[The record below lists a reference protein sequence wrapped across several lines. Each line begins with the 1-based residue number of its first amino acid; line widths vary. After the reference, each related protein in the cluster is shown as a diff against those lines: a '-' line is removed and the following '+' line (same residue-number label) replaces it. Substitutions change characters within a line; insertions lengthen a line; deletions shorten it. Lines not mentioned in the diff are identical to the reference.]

1 MFVIVIILA
10 IDVVAAAVIADVVVI
25 AIVVIVDV
33 IVVSVLLP
41 LSAGSGCVQAHCP
54 QSLLVSHL
62 R

>member
-1 MFVIVIILA
+1 MLTQ
-10 IDVVAAAVIADVVVI
+10 VIADVVVI
-25 AIVVIVDV
+25 AIVAIVDV

-41 LSAGSGCVQAHCP
+41 LSAGRGCVQAHCP